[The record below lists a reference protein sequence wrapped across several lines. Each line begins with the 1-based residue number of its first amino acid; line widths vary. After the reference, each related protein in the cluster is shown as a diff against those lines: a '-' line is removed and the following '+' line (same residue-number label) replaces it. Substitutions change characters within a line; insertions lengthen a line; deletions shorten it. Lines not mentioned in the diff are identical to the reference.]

1 MYHIAVGIISVL
13 DLFLN
18 MIVLVV
24 IVSVL
29 ISLLGADPNNPI
41 VRMVKDLTEPLY
53 RPFRGMLNKVG
64 PFDFSPLAIIAI
76 IVFLQRGIFP
86 LILNS
91 LR

>member
-1 MYHIAVGIISVL
+1 MYELAVGFVSVI

-41 VRMVKDLTEPLY
+41 VRMVKDLTEPMY
-53 RPFRGMLNKVG
+53 KPFRKILNRVG

-76 IVFLQRGIFP
+76 IVFIQRGVIP

-91 LR
+91 LQ